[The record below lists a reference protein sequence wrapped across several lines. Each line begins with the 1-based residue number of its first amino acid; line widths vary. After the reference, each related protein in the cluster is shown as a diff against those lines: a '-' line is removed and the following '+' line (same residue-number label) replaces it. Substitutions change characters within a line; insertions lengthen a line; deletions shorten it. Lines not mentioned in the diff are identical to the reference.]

1 MTSSGQAR
9 FVATTVGL
17 LIGDRGFESI
27 SLQRRVWYEPD
38 IHALEGGATQPSIGD
53 CEYDPF
59 LLPAVG
65 AASCRRSSLGPP
77 IGCFGAHFVKLGS
90 SLRQACSSAE
100 TGTVS
105 ISPARATSISYLVGD
120 AARLRGAIAR
130 RNFGIERNSSTRG
143 ISTRSRRR
151 SSGKS
156 SDRRRVF
163 SMSWTPVPARVITSR
178 E

>member
-1 MTSSGQAR
+1 MNVAFRPSGSQPYCCPAA
-9 FVATTVGL
+9 VPGL
-17 LIGDRGFESI
+17 ICKFE
-27 SLQRRVWYEPD
+27 D
-38 IHALEGGATQPSIGD
+38 IDGAASTHRALWLLCAQPSIGD